1 MNARG
6 IVLLLAALAMAGT
19 AVLFARIWLT
29 AERAQV
35 QPQVAAAPVEPASS
49 VLVAKSELPAGL
61 FLKEEHLRWQAW
73 PSETLD
79 PGYLVEG
86 KHDLA
91 ALVGAVVRSSIAAG
105 QPITEG
111 RVVRPGDRGFLAAVL
126 KPGMRAVSVAVTP
139 TTGISGLIFPG
150 DRVDLVLT
158 QSLPIDETES
168 PYAHRA
174 SETVLENVRILAIDQ
189 NLKDQ
194 TENEEAAPA
203 QTATI
208 EVTPKQVEVV
218 AVVAELGRLSLSL
231 RSLGRAEFDA
241 SDPVRTAVNGVQTV
255 SDTTSI
261 GNPAHPGGDNAE
273 PRRGKTYTLDSDVSR
288 LLGDKK
294 TGGDGP
300 TIIVMRG
307 STVEEVAL
315 D

>member
-126 KPGMRAVSVAVTP
+126 KPGMRAVSVALTP
-139 TTGISGLIFPG
+139 TTGISGLVFPG

-194 TENEEAAPA
+194 AEDAAPA

-208 EVTPKQVEVV
+208 EVTPKQVEAV
-218 AVVAELGRLSLSL
+218 AVAAELGRLSLSL
-231 RSLGRAEFDA
+231 RSLGRAELEA
-241 SDPVRTAVNGVQTV
+241 ADPVRIAVNG
-255 SDTTSI
+255 
-261 GNPAHPGGDNAE
+261 
-273 PRRGKTYTLDSDVSR
+273 
-288 LLGDKK
+288 
-294 TGGDGP
+294 
-300 TIIVMRG
+300 
-307 STVEEVAL
+307 
-315 D
+315 